1 MKNRNLWFISFYLLL
16 AIFVIYQLVYL
27 IFLSQNHELRTLY
40 KNGFEIVI
48 PTLSFNPSNYG
59 AVFYIPFI
67 GLLISSSGF
76 IGCIFTSKIFVDK
89 SPRFKLLFL
98 TGTFSVFIIGFLI
111 NFAGQLFYNEWN
123 NKIAIIH
130 PKNAAANVTFTADYF
145 YQNWVASSTIIW
157 SIFGIFF
164 AMLVGCV
171 ILLIKLNLINIQMFN
186 YQSQHEKEEQFESE
200 LRQPLPSSNE
210 FDPNESQTIT
220 IFLDDENDEIVTL
233 ESEDENDEYE
243 GDDKSITKKIKHK
256 ERKEKR

>member
-27 IFLSQNHELRTLY
+27 IFLSQNHELRALY
-40 KNGFEIVI
+40 KNGFEII
-48 PTLSFNPSNYG
+48 GSYKSFNPSSYG
-59 AVFYIPFI
+59 AVFYVPVI

-76 IGCIFTSKIFVDK
+76 IGCIFTSRIFVDK

-98 TGTFSVFIIGFLI
+98 IGTFSVFIIGFLI
-111 NFAGQLFYNEWN
+111 NFAGELFYNEWN

-130 PKNAAANVTFTADYF
+130 PKNTADSVTLTANDF
-145 YQNWVASSTIIW
+145 YQNWVASSTIVW

-164 AMLVGCV
+164 AMIVGCV

-186 YQSQHEKEEQFESE
+186 YQSQHEKEEQFESD
-200 LRQPLPSSNE
+200 LRQPLPISNE

-220 IFLDDENDEIVTL
+220 IFLDDEDEITTL
-233 ESEDENDEYE
+233 EPEDENDEYE
-243 GDDKSITKKIKHK
+243 QDNKSSTKKNKHK
-256 ERKEKR
+256 